1 MHFYILHMLLLHICK
16 CCCIHEPYMNLA
28 LYKQLLTFHGLPK
41 EIIGPGQKVFLT
53 SSFMLRRYILPQI
66 ILFNVLTEGHY
77 KQYSFLCFLVCKLA
91 GEMLTCLI
99 SLTIIQ
105 GTFFWKTITS
115 LRGNDHQSC
124 LHENI
129 FW

>member
-1 MHFYILHMLLLHICK
+1 MLLLHICK

-28 LYKQLLTFHGLPK
+28 LYKQLLTFHGLSK

-66 ILFNVLTEGHY
+66 ILFNVLTKGHY

-105 GTFFWKTITS
+105 CTFF
-115 LRGNDHQSC
+115 
-124 LHENI
+124 
-129 FW
+129 

>member
-28 LYKQLLTFHGLPK
+28 LYKQLLTFHGLSK

-66 ILFNVLTEGHY
+66 ILFNVLTKGHY

-99 SLTIIQ
+99 SLTII
-105 GTFFWKTITS
+105 TS

-129 FW
+129 F